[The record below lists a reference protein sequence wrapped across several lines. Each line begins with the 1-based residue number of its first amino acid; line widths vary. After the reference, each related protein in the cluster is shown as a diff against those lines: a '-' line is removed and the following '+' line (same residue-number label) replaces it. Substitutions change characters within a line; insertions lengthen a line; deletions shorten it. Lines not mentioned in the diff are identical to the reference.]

1 MEFGLM
7 FFSSVDREGAG
18 DKYALLK
25 ETARFAD
32 ENEFSAIWTPERHF
46 HPFGGLYPNPALT
59 SCALAMITQRIS
71 LRAGSLISPLHDAIR
86 IAEEWSL
93 VDNLSRGRAAVSF
106 GAGWNA
112 KDFVFFPE
120 RYQQRQKCM
129 YEQIEAVEKLWRG
142 EALLRTDSFGNTVE
156 VMLHPRPVQPKL
168 PVWITSSG
176 SPETF
181 ANAGSR
187 GANILTHMMGQD
199 IGLLAQRIQLYR
211 ENRANHGFPAHTGT
225 VSLMLHTFVG
235 DDLDDVYE
243 IVREPLREYLRSAIS
258 LERVAAATG
267 GSISGGKVLT
277 DTQAA
282 QSDEDE
288 LLDIAF
294 ERYFNT
300 SALMGTVDTCQQ
312 FVQTLEEIGVD
323 EIACLVDF
331 GVDHGLVRRSLES
344 LARLTAQSRTAAMN

>member
-1 MEFGLM
+1 
-7 FFSSVDREGAG
+7 
-18 DKYALLK
+18 
-25 ETARFAD
+25 
-32 ENEFSAIWTPERHF
+32 
-46 HPFGGLYPNPALT
+46 
-59 SCALAMITQRIS
+59 
-71 LRAGSLISPLHDAIR
+71 
-86 IAEEWSL
+86 
-93 VDNLSRGRAAVSF
+93 
-106 GAGWNA
+106 
-112 KDFVFFPE
+112 
-120 RYQQRQKCM
+120 
-129 YEQIEAVEKLWRG
+129 
-142 EALLRTDSFGNTVE
+142 
-156 VMLHPRPVQPKL
+156 
-168 PVWITSSG
+168 
-176 SPETF
+176 
-181 ANAGSR
+181 
-187 GANILTHMMGQD
+187 MGQD